1 MLIFELER
9 EYVGKD
15 GARKETCTIYAPET
29 AEEITLKDFVDYNLT
44 MQSEAPEALKE
55 AISAETEEEKNE
67 LIANWTA
74 IDWQDYYIFIG
85 KVVSTV
91 IYMQKGDKK
100 VKGDM
105 LTLLSMKKGSPM
117 PDVESE
123 ADSLFALYSMI
134 NQIIASYEPK
144 ETEFFIHKGKRFK
157 MPDKFIDNYER
168 TMYAPNISTIEAIEA
183 LQIEHV
189 FSAKSKEGEFFYKDR
204 YYHTDLGVMA
214 AICREVNEAG
224 EVIEQLPLD
233 MHQRNKFIQ
242 NRMKFFEDISMSVG
256 RDVDFFL
263 QTSKKTLLRTHQLGQ
278 RLRTL
283 TVIFEARRALR
294 K

>member
-1 MLIFELER
+1 MLIFELVR
-9 EYVGKD
+9 EYEGKD
-15 GARKETCTIYAPET
+15 GARRETCTIYAPES
-29 AEEITLKDFVDYNLT
+29 AEEISLKDFVDYNLT
-44 MQSEAPEALKE
+44 MKSDAPETLKQALE
-55 AISAETEEEKNE
+55 AETDEEKNE
-67 LIANWTA
+67 IIANWSPM
-74 IDWQDYYIFIG
+74 DWQDYYIFIA

-91 IYMQKGDKK
+91 IYMEQGSKR
-100 VKGDM
+100 VKADM
-105 LTLLSMKKGSPM
+105 TTLLNMKKGSPI
-117 PDVESE
+117 PDIEND
-123 ADSLFALYSMI
+123 ADSLFALYARI
-134 NQIIASYEPK
+134 NSIIWSYQPK
-144 ETEFFIHKGKRFK
+144 EEEFFTHKGKRFK

-214 AICREVNEAG
+214 AICREVNDKG

-242 NRMKFFEDISMSVG
+242 NRMKFFEDISMSIG
-256 RDVDFFL
+256 RDIDFFL
-263 QTSKKTLLRTHQLGQ
+263 QTSKKTLLRTHLLAQ
-278 RLRTL
+278 RLRTS
-283 TVIFEARRALR
+283 VIIFEARKALR